1 MSYQYLLHPIDFRKI
16 SIKFPGITKL
26 FRQELIK
33 FRNGFANAYFY
44 KKLIRKSYCEKYN
57 NASDHLK
64 IMRFDVKLILILAKG
79 KFCISFI
86 KKSVKCLPR
95 YNQKGLHGGSMKLKI
110 SERFKFLIGWVALII
125 LTITA
130 IFTCKHLRDKVE
142 KTGFGVIKESTSES
156 LKKLENE
163 FEYEKSFLKLLYD
176 SYDSNEVF
184 SGEDFNDAQYSRAEL
199 VLTESGASVVGVEAN
214 GNVKGLT
221 ASGVRD
227 VKNIYNGFVTDAIRK
242 SVVNDN
248 KTILLNGEGNGLDG
262 LFIVIPWIEK
272 NSTVG
277 TAFAFFDLDR
287 YSCIFSKTIYND
299 AGYSI
304 LCDDDYNVIIPHDGV
319 NNSDITNLI
328 LKCKSDDKNVDVL
341 YEDSASDTGFYKVA
355 IKKDI
360 YFVYITSLSDA
371 DYYVATII
379 DSESVFKNIS
389 PVTRLI
395 VSVCSI
401 ILFLAVLY
409 SVYSLVTHT
418 KRKRAYN
425 DALNYDELTGF
436 PNKAHHKVIVQ
447 NILKKGKGNF
457 AYATCDVSDFKYF
470 NSQFGYEYGNTA
482 LKYIANVMSDA
493 MMKDETVSR
502 TSGDHFAMLLHYR
515 DVNEL
520 THRVQEILDRASL
533 IPQPDDTHKPKAIFT
548 CGIYLITNDTDVNR
562 IRARANVARKT
573 LKKFI
578 SNQIAFY
585 DEADFNKDLESHEL
599 QEDLRFAIE
608 KKELVVY
615 LQPKY
620 GIENEEVI
628 GAEALVRW
636 NHKTRGLLSPG
647 MFIPLA
653 EETGFIREIDFFMFE
668 SVCKKLAEWKKHG
681 KNLITISVNFSRD
694 HLSDDDFVPKL
705 IKIASDYGVEPKYL
719 EIELTESAVYD
730 EMGKLLEVMYH
741 IKEAGFGLSMDDFG
755 SGYSSLHLL
764 REMPVD
770 VLKLD
775 KGFLDDCHDDNVRE
789 KKVISHVISLAKDLE
804 ISVLAEGVETE
815 SQKSFL
821 AGAKCDMIQGY
832 YYAKPMPMD
841 DFEKYIT

>member
-1 MSYQYLLHPIDFRKI
+1 
-16 SIKFPGITKL
+16 
-26 FRQELIK
+26 
-33 FRNGFANAYFY
+33 
-44 KKLIRKSYCEKYN
+44 
-57 NASDHLK
+57 
-64 IMRFDVKLILILAKG
+64 
-79 KFCISFI
+79 
-86 KKSVKCLPR
+86 
-95 YNQKGLHGGSMKLKI
+95 MKLKI
-110 SERFKFLIGWVALII
+110 SERLKFLIGWVALII
-125 LTITA
+125 LTIA
-130 IFTCKHLRDKVE
+130 AAFTCKHLRDKVE

-163 FEYEKSFLKLLYD
+163 FEYEKSFLKLLYN
-176 SYDSNEVF
+176 SFDSNEVF
-184 SGEDFNDAQYSRAEL
+184 SDADFNDAQYSRAEL
-199 VLTESGASVVGVEAN
+199 VLSESGASVVGVEAN

-227 VKNIYNGFVTDAIRK
+227 VKNIYNGFVTDSIRK
-242 SVVNDN
+242 SVVSDN

-262 LFIVIPWIEK
+262 LFILVPWIEK
-272 NSTVG
+272 NQTVG

-287 YSCIFSKTIYND
+287 YSGIFAKTIYND

-304 LCDDDYNVIIPHDGV
+304 LCDKDYNVIIPHDGI
-319 NNSDITNLI
+319 NNSDITDLI
-328 LKCKSDDKNVDVL
+328 VRCESGEKKVDVL
-341 YEDSASDTGFYKVA
+341 YKDADTAFYKTETS
-355 IKKDI
+355 DNL
-360 YFVYITSLSDA
+360 YFVYLTSLSDA

-389 PVTRLI
+389 PLTTFI
-395 VSVCSI
+395 ISVCSI
-401 ILFLAVLY
+401 VVFLALVY
-409 SVYSLVTHT
+409 SVYSFVTHT

-425 DALNYDELTGF
+425 DALNYDELTGL
-436 PNKAHHKVIVQ
+436 PNKAHHKIIVQ
-447 NILKKGKGNF
+447 SILKKGKGNF

-470 NSQFGYEYGNTA
+470 NSQYGYEYGNIA
-482 LKYIANVMSDA
+482 LKHIANVMSDA
-493 MMKDETVSR
+493 MMKDETASR

-520 THRVQEILDRASL
+520 TQRVQEILDRASR
-533 IPQPDDTHKPKAIFT
+533 IPAPNDINKPKAIFT
-548 CGIYLITNDTDVNR
+548 CGIYLITNETDVNR

-585 DEADFNKDLESHEL
+585 DEEDFNKDLQSHEL

-620 GIENEEVI
+620 GIENEAVI

-647 MFIPLA
+647 MFIPIA
-653 EETGFIREIDFFMFE
+653 EQTGFVREIDFFVFE

-694 HLSDDDFVPKL
+694 HLSDNDFVPKL
-705 IKIASDYGVEPKYL
+705 IKIAADYGVEPKYL

-730 EMGKLLEVMYH
+730 EMGRLLEVMYH